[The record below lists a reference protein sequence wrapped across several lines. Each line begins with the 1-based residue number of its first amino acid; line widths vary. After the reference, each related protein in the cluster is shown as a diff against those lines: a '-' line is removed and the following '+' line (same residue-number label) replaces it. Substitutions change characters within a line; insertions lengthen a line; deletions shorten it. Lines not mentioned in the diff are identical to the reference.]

1 MSELTQRVKA
11 KYPQYA
17 NVPDADLEKRVLQKY
32 PQYKPYASKSIGGFV
47 ENIGKSGFNAVKDIG
62 SAAINVLNPDL
73 EKNTLA
79 NLAMLGVDTA
89 KLVTGDQSELNRAS
103 QVLNFYKQRYGGVNN
118 VGNTIY
124 NDPVGFL
131 LDASVILGGT
141 GAVVKGVGTAGKIAG
156 VTKAGTTLSRA
167 GAAIDPFV
175 QAGKFAKAGIK
186 GAMSKGGANLER
198 AGKNYAIRGYG
209 QPKTIERFGKK
220 YRPAQDVISEYGLYG
235 KDTQKLADV
244 IESLQGEFDNIARTS
259 GRTVSVE
266 EIMNATLAK
275 IDELKQSGFDDDVLL
290 AKQLEKKLE
299 SFIDANPES
308 TVDIGKATEQRIGY
322 DKRVKTFATD
332 PVLKGA
338 NQQMRDIFQT
348 QIRKSADGLT
358 TPTGENL
365 TQTGKRL
372 SELYAFQPIMEQ
384 AATTGTTVRPLSV
397 GKVLSAVA
405 GGAAAGVPGAIAM
418 YGADVIASNPKVM
431 GATSKVAQKVGAGM
445 QSAKLP
451 SSKPVSKTY
460 TFAKTANVFSRPT
473 SQKTDVPKL
482 KLVSQAKKVPVQPYK
497 PIVPSPATPD
507 PKKVKPLE
515 YKQPKSVFSNKSAFG
530 STKKVQRGS
539 FY

>member
-1 MSELTQRVKA
+1 MSELTQRIKS

-17 NVPDADLEKRVLQKY
+17 NVPDAQLEQKVLQKY
-32 PQYKPYASKSIGGFV
+32 PQYQQYASKSIGGFLGNV
-47 ENIGKSGFNAVKDIG
+47 GKSGFNAVKDIAG
-62 SAAINVLNPDL
+62 AAVNVLNPDM

-79 NLAMLGVDTA
+79 NLAKLGIDTA
-89 KLVTGDQSELNRAS
+89 KLVAGDESELNRAS
-103 QVLNFYKQRYGGVNN
+103 QVVNFYKERYGGLSN
-118 VGNTIY
+118 VGETFY
-124 NDPVGFL
+124 NDPVGL
-131 LDASVILGGT
+131 ILDASVVLGGA
-141 GAVVKGVGTAGKIAG
+141 GAVVKGVGTAGKLVG
-156 VTKAGTTLSRA
+156 VTKAGSALTKA
-167 GAAIDPFV
+167 GAAIDPFM
-175 QAGKFAKAGIK
+175 QAGKFAKAGAK
-186 GAMSKGGANLER
+186 GALSKGGANLER

-209 QPKTIERFGKK
+209 QPKAIEKFGKK
-220 YRPAQDVISEYGLYG
+220 YRPAQEVISEYGLYG
-235 KDTQKLADV
+235 KDTQKLADA

-266 EIMNATLAK
+266 DILTTTLAK
-275 IDELKQSGFDDDVLL
+275 IDELKKSGFDDDVLL

-308 TVDIGKATEQRIGY
+308 AVDIGKATEQRIGY
-322 DKRVKTFATD
+322 DKRVKTFASD

-338 NQQMRDIFQT
+338 NQQMRDIFQS

-365 TQTGKRL
+365 TQTGQRL

-431 GATSKVAQKVGAGM
+431 GATSKLAQKVGSGM

-451 SSKPVSKTY
+451 SAKPIARTYSASK
-460 TFAKTANVFSRPT
+460 AANVFTRQT
-473 SQKTDVPKL
+473 NQKTNVPKL
-482 KLVSQAKKVPVQPYK
+482 TLAPLPKKELPQPYK
-497 PIVPSPATPD
+497 AIVPSPATPD
-507 PKKVKPLE
+507 PKKVKPIF
-515 YKQPKSVFSNKSAFG
+515 YKPQKSIFTNK
-530 STKKVQRGS
+530 
-539 FY
+539 

>member
-1 MSELTQRVKA
+1 MSELTQRIKT

-17 NVPDADLEKRVLQKY
+17 SVPDADLEKRVLQKY
-32 PQYKPYASKSIGGFV
+32 PQYEPYATKTIGGFLGNV
-47 ENIGKSGFNAVKDIG
+47 GKSGVSAIKDIG
-62 SAAINVLNPDL
+62 SAVVNVLNPDM

-79 NLAMLGVDTA
+79 NLGKLGVDTA
-89 KLVTGDQSELNRAS
+89 KLVAGDPSELNRAS
-103 QVLNFYKQRYGGVNN
+103 QVLSFYKQRYGGFDN
-118 VGNTIY
+118 VGETIY

-131 LDASVILGGT
+131 LDASVVLGGA
-141 GAVVKGVGTAGKIAG
+141 GAVVKGVGTAGKVSG
-156 VTKAGTTLSRA
+156 LTKAGTALTK
-167 GAAIDPFV
+167 AASFTDPFSL
-175 QAGKFAKAGIK
+175 AGKGAKAGVSSALK
-186 GAMSKGGANLER
+186 KGGSNLEK

-209 QPKTIERFGKK
+209 QPKAIERFGKK
-220 YRPAQDVISEYGLYG
+220 YRPAEDIITEYGLYG

-244 IESLQGEFDNIARTS
+244 IESLQAEFDNIARTS
-259 GRTVSVE
+259 GRTVNVE
-266 EIMNATLAK
+266 DIFTATLAK
-275 IDELKQSGFDDDVLL
+275 VDELKRSGFDDDVLL

-308 TVDIGKATEQRIGY
+308 AVDIGKATEQRIGY

-338 NQQMRDIFQT
+338 NQQMRDIFQS

-365 TQTGKRL
+365 SQTGQRL

-431 GATSKVAQKVGAGM
+431 GATSKIAQKAGSGM

-451 SSKPVSKTY
+451 SAKPIARTYSASK
-460 TFAKTANVFSRPT
+460 AANVFTRPT
-473 SQKTDVPKL
+473 NQKTNEPKL
-482 KLVSQAKKVPVQPYK
+482 TLAPLPKKELPQPYK

-515 YKQPKSVFSNKSAFG
+515 YKPPKSVFSNKSAFG
-530 STKKVQRGS
+530 NTKKVTRGS

>member
-1 MSELTQRVKA
+1 MSELTQRIKA

-17 NVPDADLEKRVLQKY
+17 NVPDAELERRVLQKY
-32 PQYKPYASKSIGGFV
+32 PQYKQYASKSIGGFV
-47 ENIGKSGFNAVKDIG
+47 ENIGKSGFGAVKDIVG
-62 SAAINVLNPDL
+62 GVVNVLNPDM

-79 NLAMLGVDTA
+79 NLAKLGIDTV
-89 KLVTGDQSELNRAS
+89 KLVGGDKSELNRAS
-103 QVLNFYKQRYGGVNN
+103 QVLNFYKQRYGGLDNI
-118 VGNTIY
+118 GETIY

-131 LDASVILGGT
+131 LDASVVLGGA
-141 GAVVKGVGTAGKIAG
+141 GAVVKGVGTAGKISG
-156 VTKAGTTLSRA
+156 LTKAGTALSTA
-167 GAAIDPFV
+167 GAAIDPFM
-175 QAGKFAKAGIK
+175 QAGKLAKVG
-186 GAMSKGGANLER
+186 SKGVFSKVGSKIEE
-198 AGKNYAIRGYG
+198 AGKNYAVRGYG
-209 QPKTIERFGKK
+209 QPKTIEKFGKK

-235 KDTQKLADV
+235 KDTQKLSDV

-266 EIMNATLAK
+266 EIFNTTLAK
-275 IDELKQSGFDDDVLL
+275 IDELKKSGFDDDTLL

-299 SFIDANPES
+299 SFIDANPQS
-308 TVDIGKATEQRIGY
+308 TIDIGKATDQRIGY

-358 TPTGENL
+358 TPSGENL

-431 GATSKVAQKVGAGM
+431 GATSKAAQKVGSSM
-445 QSAKLP
+445 QRAKLP
-451 SSKPVSKTY
+451 SAKPVARTY
-460 TFAKTANVFSRPT
+460 SFAKTANVFNRPT
-473 SQKTDVPKL
+473 NQKTDVPQSKQ
-482 KLVSQAKKVPVQPYK
+482 VFQVKKESVQPYQ
-497 PIVPSPATPD
+497 PSITPSASTT
-507 PKKVKPLE
+507 KIKPLE
-515 YKQPKSVFSNKSAFG
+515 YKQPKSVFANKSAFG
-530 STKKVQRGS
+530 STKKVTRGS